1 MASRNICIVP
11 GDWTLADYLAR
22 PCETGSHIHF
32 SRSQLSPFL
41 EENRVVVLRGTLG
54 EGRREQ
60 TKKREN
66 VVVYLIDRPA
76 PATKHPHAAG
86 AMNGGLSFR
95 YGEYLAKRIRQKEP
109 WALVLRSEIQRMKY
123 VTTIRSSDPRARNVR
138 INSRF
143 DSTALRITMRAD
155 LPSTQI

>member
-1 MASRNICIVP
+1 VASRNICIIP
-11 GDWTLADYLAR
+11 IDWTLTDYLAR

-41 EENRVVVLRGTLG
+41 EEGRVVVLRGMLG

-60 TKKREN
+60 VRGTREN
-66 VVVYLIDRPA
+66 VVVYLIDREG
-76 PATKHPHAAG
+76 PATKHPCAAE

-109 WALVLRSEIQRMKY
+109 WALVLRSEIRRVKLY
-123 VTTIRSSDPRARNVR
+123 DDPTELLKEIPDKIPN
-138 INSRF
+138 RF
-143 DSTALRITMRAD
+143 DRRFD
-155 LPSTQI
+155 